1 MALAEVKLD
10 GVLSGKF
17 TDAELAAVH
26 CPVATAV
33 IVRLWREEGL
43 QGHQFVSE
51 SVRVPYSLFGG
62 QLGQVSDFKP
72 QVSFQVA
79 HICSWGSNLRS
90 AVTTK
95 EYRLTRFQILEK
107 LGPSSPPKLVFN
119 IGQPVTDCCH

>member
-33 IVRLWREEGL
+33 IERLWCEEGL
-43 QGHQFVSE
+43 QGHQFFCE
-51 SVRVPYSLFGG
+51 SMRVPYSLFGG
-62 QLGQVSDFKP
+62 QLGQVPDFKP

-79 HICSWGSNLRS
+79 DICSRGSNL
-90 AVTTK
+90 
-95 EYRLTRFQILEK
+95 
-107 LGPSSPPKLVFN
+107 
-119 IGQPVTDCCH
+119 